1 MKQWWLVSA
10 MTLLTTAA
18 VAKTSVSA
26 MYEQKT
32 ATDGGTGKWY
42 MEREIAAPMKHEA
55 EKESSLRYLA
65 DSLNIKDDSR
75 IVVMG
80 TGSDV
85 LTLSTAPRV
94 MKGKVYALST
104 DAAELRKVDKARQD
118 HKFSN
123 IDLRLASATDTRL
136 DPNSIDT
143 IVLVDVY
150 HQFSPPQEIMSSFTK
165 ALKSRGRLYVVE
177 YRVDEK
183 NAGLKGPYK
192 MTEEQI
198 KKEIEAAGLRFAEIK
213 HVLAGHHVIGFQKK

>member
-1 MKQWWLVSA
+1 MKRCWLVSTMMLWA
-10 MTLLTTAA
+10 SVAA
-18 VAKTSVSA
+18 AKTSVVP
-26 MYEQKT
+26 YDQKA
-32 ATDGGTGKWY
+32 ATESGTGKWY

-55 EKESSLRYLA
+55 EKEQSLRYLV
-65 DSLNIKDDSR
+65 DSLNVKDDSH
-75 IVVMG
+75 VVMMG

-85 LTLSTAPRV
+85 LALSSAPRV

-104 DAAELRKVDKARQD
+104 DASDLRQIDKARQE

-123 IDLRLASATDTRL
+123 IDLRLASATDSRL
-136 DPNSIDT
+136 EPGSIDT
-143 IVLVDVY
+143 IVLVDAY
-150 HQFSPPQEIMSSFTK
+150 HEFSHPQEIMTSLTK

-183 NAGLKGPYK
+183 NAGLKAPHK

-198 KKEIEAAGLRFAEIK
+198 KKEIEATGLRFAEVK